1 VSHDVSAQLALG
13 VDAAFHHRQGASQI
27 NAVLSRTVNRFHFL
41 NDESVFLGLLPKALQ
56 SHSEERNNIAR
67 RI

>member
-56 SHSEERNNIAR
+56 K
-67 RI
+67 